1 MGTFLRYNVYVVAV
15 FRASDDLNLDDE
27 DVVIPTANVSSSGGH
42 RVPHTAEDDADDSD
56 EF

>member
-1 MGTFLRYNVYVVAV
+1 LRYNVYVVAV